1 MADISVSAD
10 QVSIVDPAQAEIH
23 DQIAAESVTRGAA
36 LSITSAG
43 KAGLADAN
51 AAGKQQFRGISLG
64 KGGAGQG
71 VSLLKRGKVAG
82 FDLAGLAYDAPVYL
96 SDTAGRL
103 ADTAG
108 TLSVMV
114 GRVVALTDSD
124 RTKVLYIEA
133 DWLRTWV

>member
-1 MADISVSAD
+1 MADITVSAD

-23 DQIAAESVTRGAA
+23 DQIAAESLTRGAA
-36 LSITSAG
+36 LYITSAG

-82 FDLAGLAYDAPVYL
+82 FDLSSLAYDAPVYL

-103 ADTAG
+103 ADTPG
-108 TLSVMV
+108 TLSVIV
-114 GRVVALTDSD
+114 GRVVAQTDSD
-124 RTKVLYIEA
+124 RTKVLYIDA
-133 DWLRTWV
+133 DWLRTWA

>member
-1 MADISVSAD
+1 MADINLNAD
-10 QVSIVDPAQAEIH
+10 QIAIVDPAQAEIH

-36 LSITSAG
+36 LHITSAG

-71 VSLLKRGKVAG
+71 ISLLKRGKVAG
-82 FDLAGLAYDAPVYL
+82 FDLSALAYDAPVYL
-96 SDTAGRL
+96 SDTVGRL

-108 TLSVMV
+108 TLSVLV

-133 DWLRTWV
+133 DWLRAWA